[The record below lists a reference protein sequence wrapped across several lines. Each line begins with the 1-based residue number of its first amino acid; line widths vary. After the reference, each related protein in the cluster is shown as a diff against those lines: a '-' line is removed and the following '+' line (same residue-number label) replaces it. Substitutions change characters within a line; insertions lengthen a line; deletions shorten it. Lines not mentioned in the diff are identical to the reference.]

1 MYLPP
6 IVKQEE
12 EQSSSPSPAPQTRSP
27 SLVDPTRDLKI
38 PQGHFGNLLCESYPG
53 MIHIK
58 EDRNSPSGRLKWNIN
73 FTFATGSEMWDQVNE
88 DLIKAE
94 SELSKALRFLEK
106 SKGKK
111 IVKKAVQK
119 HKKQKKSKKNTK
131 KKSKKM
137 RN

>member
-1 MYLPP
+1 
-6 IVKQEE
+6 
-12 EQSSSPSPAPQTRSP
+12 
-27 SLVDPTRDLKI
+27 
-38 PQGHFGNLLCESYPG
+38 

-119 HKKQKKSKKNTK
+119 HKKQKKSKKSKKDTK